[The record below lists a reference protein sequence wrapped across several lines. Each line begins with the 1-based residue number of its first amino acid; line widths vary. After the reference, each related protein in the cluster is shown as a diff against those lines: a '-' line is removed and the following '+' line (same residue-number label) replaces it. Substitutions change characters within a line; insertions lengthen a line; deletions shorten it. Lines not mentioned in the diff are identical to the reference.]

1 MADLGRIGP
10 EAHMSSNS
18 DVLPAKAGFLTSA
31 RTRLIALVSGLVILS
46 LLGGGIVALWNVN
59 KLSRDATSE
68 IESGLTKATEE
79 YLTRYID
86 MTAQRA
92 TLMFNRTFD
101 QVTGLARLSQSLID
115 NPQLNQDL
123 NAFLEQF
130 PGFGDRMT
138 FNNRANW
145 LQNERG
151 EPSVISVWGYLL
163 DGEGRMRPDVLE
175 AVRNTQFFDLV
186 VPSLMTSGQ
195 DKLQM
200 YYVGPKERPIMRTMP
215 YSDQAQTFDQLYPGN
230 NSQNWWDFFF
240 PGVYEAWQGWL
251 KDPSTRPVPTD
262 ITVLSPYVDA
272 ITGKLIVS
280 YFHPLYT
287 RSRDAVAGM
296 VAMDVTL
303 EQLTKLVEDVKIA
316 ETGFAFLSQQNGN
329 VLTITKEGESLLGLT
344 EVAATGA
351 GVTGHER
358 SLVKSQFKDVAN
370 LRMPRP
376 GATTIDHVTV
386 EKDGEPM
393 GLLVVMH
400 PIEPINMWQPNKG
413 IAAENL
419 MLGFVVPDSEVYAS
433 LYAAQK
439 QIGSATNS
447 IIKGILGSVLGFLA
461 LALVLTIPLSRRFT
475 AGLVNLADAA
485 GRLTRGD
492 YDVQVP
498 VKGRDEV
505 ALVGTAFNSMAREIR
520 EHTEMLEHRV
530 AERTSQLA
538 SANDEIQR
546 LYDKMK
552 DENLRLGA
560 ELDVARKIQMMVMP
574 APGELDRIPDLDIA
588 SYAEPADEV
597 GGDYYDVLY
606 IPGGAKIGIGDV
618 TGHGVESGVLMLMVQ
633 SVSRALYERGVTD
646 PREFLDVLN
655 RSIFKNVERTRSD
668 RHLSLAFVDY
678 ADDTVTISGQHEEV
692 IVIRQDGTV
701 ERFDTMDLGFPI
713 GLEPDINDFLS
724 STILPFE
731 RGDTMVLFTDG
742 ITEAESEDGRLY
754 GVDKLIASARR
765 AHEHGAKKIAA
776 AIIADVRAHIGKQKV
791 HDDITLVVL
800 KHR

>member
-1 MADLGRIGP
+1 MS
-10 EAHMSSNS
+10 EATATA
-18 DVLPAKAGFLTSA
+18 PIKGGFLTSA
-31 RTRLIALVSGLVILS
+31 RTRLIALVSALVILS
-46 LLGGGIVALWNVN
+46 LLGGGLVALWNVN
-59 KLSRDATSE
+59 KLSHDASAE
-68 IESGLTKATEE
+68 IESGLTKANEE

-92 TLMFNRTFD
+92 TMMFNRTFD
-101 QVTGLARLSQSLID
+101 QVTALAKLSQSLID

-123 NAFLEQF
+123 NAFLEQY
-130 PGFGDRMT
+130 PGFGDEMS
-138 FNNRANW
+138 FNRGANW

-163 DGEGRMRPDVLE
+163 DADGRMRPDVVE

-240 PGVYEAWQGWL
+240 PGVYEAWESWL
-251 KDPSTRPVPTD
+251 KDPKTRPVPTD

-287 RSRDAVAGM
+287 PSRDAVAGM

-329 VLTITKEGESLLGLT
+329 VLTVTKEGEALLGLS

-358 SLVKSQFKDVAN
+358 SLLKSKFSDVAG

-386 EKDGEPM
+386 EKDGKSV
-393 GLLVVMH
+393 GLMVVMH

-419 MLGFVVPDSEVYAS
+419 MLGFVVPDSEIYSS
-433 LYAAQK
+433 LYAAQA

-447 IIKGILGSVLGFLA
+447 IVKGILASVLGFLA
-461 LALVLTIPLSRRFT
+461 LALLLTVPLARRFT
-475 AGLVNLADAA
+475 AGLVSLSDAA

-492 YDVQVP
+492 YSVQVP

-538 SANDEIQR
+538 TANDEIKQLYER
-546 LYDKMK
+546 LK

-574 APGELDRIPDLDIA
+574 AQSELERIPDLDIA
-588 SYAEPADEV
+588 SYAEPAEEV

-655 RSIFKNVERTRSD
+655 RSICKNVERTRTD

-678 ADDTVTISGQHEEV
+678 ADDRVTISGQHEEV
-692 IVIRQDGTV
+692 IIIRSNGAV
-701 ERFDTMDLGFPI
+701 ERLDTMDLGFPI
-713 GLEPDINDFLS
+713 GLEQNINDFLA
-724 STILPFE
+724 STTLPF
-731 RGDTMVLFTDG
+731 RHGDTMVLFTDG
-742 ITEAESEDGRLY
+742 ITEAESEDGKLY
-754 GVDKLIASARR
+754 GTDNLIASALRTHK
-765 AHEHGAKKIAA
+765 ASASSIAA

-791 HDDITLVVL
+791 HDDITLVVM